1 MSYYVKGETL
11 VKHAIV
17 GISPD
22 LQHDAHLVKAFE
34 EKALQLVTKQADT
47 EIKKVYQWTDGCA
60 AQYKGRTWFADIS
73 LNTVSVQRNF
83 FETSHG
89 KGVCDGIGAIVKN
102 TRLRAVIRGKAILS
116 DAEDVYKY
124 CLDKLAHGPQEKKPV
139 PSARS
144 GFSMGCGVHTHSRTP
159 ARRSECWCASGD

>member
-1 MSYYVKGETL
+1 MSYYVKGKTL

-83 FETSHG
+83 FETLDG
-89 KGVCDGIGAIVKN
+89 KGVCDGIGAIVKKS
-102 TRLRAVIRGKAILS
+102 LPS
-116 DAEDVYKY
+116 CSYK
-124 CLDKLAHGPQEKKPV
+124 GESNFV
-139 PSARS
+139 
-144 GFSMGCGVHTHSRTP
+144 
-159 ARRSECWCASGD
+159 